1 MQESFKNKQQAVKVK
16 RHFARLLVVGVF
28 FSCILTALIARMV
41 DLTILHRQFLQGQG
55 DARSLRIVDIPA
67 HRGMITDRN
76 GTPLAASTPVESLW
90 INPKEF
96 DPDIQQLKKLA
107 EFLQT
112 PAKSLV
118 KKVIQAKNREFL
130 YIKRQISPNLSKKIL
145 ALHIPGLN
153 FQQEF
158 KRFYPE
164 GDSVS
169 QLLGFTNID
178 DQGIEG
184 LELVYQNW
192 LMGIIGKRR
201 VVKDRIGQIIE
212 DLGVVKEPR
221 PGSELR
227 LSIDRHLQYLAYS
240 ELMNT
245 VNEYAAKSGT
255 VIVVDTK
262 SGEILAMANAP
273 SYNPNARGLY
283 TRDSYRNRAVTD
295 TFEPGSVIKPFS
307 IASALESGFFNP
319 ETVID
324 TNPGW
329 MSVHGRSVRDIHN
342 YGVLNVTGVLQHS
355 SNIGVTKMALASPP
369 ELLIGLLQRSG
380 FGQRTETAYPGESE
394 GTMVRVKD
402 ANPFVHATL
411 SFGYGMSVTPLQLI
425 KAYLVFANQGN
436 LIPITLIH
444 NDRPAPPIPVMKAKT
459 AEQVLTMME
468 AVLSGEGGTGKTAR
482 VAGYRVAGK
491 TGTSRIA
498 GKNGYQ
504 EKRYIASFVGIA
516 PVSNP
521 RIAVAVVIHEPSK
534 KGYYAAA
541 VAAPLFSKV
550 MGDALRLLDVP
561 PDAPIAGG

>member
-1 MQESFKNKQQAVKVK
+1 MHESIKNKQKGQKVK
-16 RHFARLLVVGVF
+16 RHFARLVVLGLF
-28 FSCILTALIARMV
+28 FCCILAALIARMV

-55 DARSLRIVDIPA
+55 DARSLRIIDIPA

-90 INPKEF
+90 LNPKEF
-96 DPDIQQLKKLA
+96 APDAAQLKILA
-107 EFLQT
+107 DFLHVS
-112 PAKSLV
+112 AKTLV
-118 KKVIQAKNREFL
+118 KKVIQAKNREFIYL
-130 YIKRQISPNLSKKIL
+130 KRQIPPNAVKKIL
-145 ALHIPGLN
+145 ALKIPGLN
-153 FQQEF
+153 VQEEF
-158 KRFYPE
+158 KRYYPE

-169 QLLGFTNID
+169 QVLGFTNID

-192 LMGIIGKRR
+192 LMGVVGKRR
-201 VVKDRIGQIIE
+201 VLKDRTGQIIE
-212 DLGVVKEPR
+212 DLGMIKAPR
-221 PGSELR
+221 PGNELR

-240 ELMNT
+240 ALMNT
-245 VNEYAAKSGT
+245 LDEYAAKSGT
-255 VIVVDTK
+255 VVVVDTRN
-262 SGEILAMANAP
+262 GEILAMANGP

-283 TRDSYRNRAVTD
+283 SHDSYRNRAVTD

-307 IASALESGFFNP
+307 IASALESGLFTP
-319 ETVID
+319 ETIID

-329 MSVHGRSVRDIHN
+329 MSVHGRAVRDIHN
-342 YGVLNVTGVLQHS
+342 YGVLDVSGVLLHS
-355 SNIGVTKMALASPP
+355 SNIGVTKMVLASPP
-369 ELLIGLLQRSG
+369 ELLIGLLQRAG

-394 GTMVRVKD
+394 GTMIRVKD
-402 ANPFVHATL
+402 ANAFVHATL
-411 SFGYGMSVTPLQLI
+411 SFGYGMSATPLQLI

-436 LIPITLIH
+436 LIPITLLH

-468 AVLSGEGGTGKTAR
+468 AVLNGEGGTGRTAR

-521 RIAVAVVIHEPSK
+521 RLAVAVIIHEPSR

-550 MGDALRLLDVP
+550 MGDALRLLDIP
-561 PDAPIAGG
+561 PDAPTAGG